1 MTSGLVATSI
11 LRILA
16 IYPRTLSQLQDA
28 MPDHPSPQVTTA
40 VGKLRAKGL
49 VTVKLKRLTL
59 TRSGRAAAPSGVV
72 DLAKLHGTY
81 KPPKV
86 VRRIG
91 TEVHKRLPSMRG
103 GRLFYQEQA

>member
-81 KPPKV
+81 VPPKA
-86 VRRIG
+86 VRRAGSSVAHI
-91 TEVHKRLPSMRG
+91 PSRVG
-103 GRLFYQEQA
+103 NRRIYRQEPQ

>member
-16 IYPRTLSQLQDA
+16 IYPRSLAQLQDA
-28 MPDHPSPQVTTA
+28 MPDHPSPQVATA

-59 TRSGRAAAPSGVV
+59 TKSGRMAAPSAVPN
-72 DLAKLHGTY
+72 LSKLHGTY
-81 KPPKV
+81 VPSKV
-86 VRRIG
+86 VRRG
-91 TEVHKRLPSMRG
+91 GAEDVPSRYG
-103 GRLFYQEQA
+103 DQLVYGRRI